1 VPVEEPSTASASDIG
16 RRRRHGSF
24 VPKPDVRHM
33 QSDRQAHWVLGS
45 IRLGKMTAEKPIRC
59 FTHFL

>member
-1 VPVEEPSTASASDIG
+1 M
-16 RRRRHGSF
+16 RRTDLDVGF
-24 VPKPDVRHM
+24 VPKPDVRHR
-33 QSDRQAHWVLGS
+33 QSDRQVHRVLEN